1 MGLLSALWIMLGG
14 GIGALALAARL
25 RPASWGRRGGLGL
38 VGVGALAALLG
49 GWLGT
54 LLLGRLFGTL
64 TALWVSILAVVL
76 VWLLE
81 RLCPQAQT
89 GEHDEQ

>member
-1 MGLLSALWIMLGG
+1 MGLLSVLWLVLGG

-25 RPASWGRRGGLGL
+25 RPTSWERRGWLGL
-38 VGVGALAALLG
+38 VGVSALAALLG

-64 TALWVSILAVVL
+64 TALWVAILVVVL
-76 VWLLE
+76 VWLLA
-81 RLCPQAQT
+81 RLRTRTQAREQ
-89 GEHDEQ
+89 DEQ